1 MRMNF
6 LRKYFFVLIALVCIA
21 VNLCASS
28 AWIEKYYARGLYLL
42 VRIVFDSTLF
52 LLPVAGLYF
61 LAALLLFSISKFLII
76 FFNKKLPINQRI
88 LQAILYLLRFAGG
101 VVSAFYILWGF
112 NYARIPLKQQINLT
126 LTVPDSSDLKK
137 ELILSAQET
146 EVALLNFKNSVQPI
160 GLKYLEK
167 KELEDTVRAAVFK
180 TLNNLNLPISGKPR
194 GREIKPTGIM
204 FRFGI
209 SGIYLPFTGEA
220 NIDAANPVLEKP
232 FTLAHEM
239 CHGMG
244 WTDEGT
250 CNFLAY
256 LACTES
262 ENTFLK
268 YSGFISYYR
277 YAAPAYRRVNNED
290 YKKFREILSPELRRD
305 LDDINKTIQKYPVW
319 FSSDA
324 LNDTFLKSQ
333 GVKAGINSYNQ
344 VILLVRAWR
353 TKKNNLSATDCRTF

>member
-1 MRMNF
+1 M
-6 LRKYFFVLIALVCIA
+6 
-21 VNLCASS
+21 
-28 AWIEKYYARGLYLL
+28 
-42 VRIVFDSTLF
+42 
-52 LLPVAGLYF
+52 
-61 LAALLLFSISKFLII
+61 
-76 FFNKKLPINQRI
+76 
-88 LQAILYLLRFAGG
+88 
-101 VVSAFYILWGF
+101 
-112 NYARIPLKQQINLT
+112 
-126 LTVPDSSDLKK
+126 PDSIDLKK

-146 EVALLNFKNSVQPI
+146 EAALINFKNSTQNVDS
-160 GLKYLEK
+160 KYLEN

-180 TLNNLNLPISGKPR
+180 TLNNLNLPIPGTPR
-194 GREIKPTGIM
+194 GREIKPAGIL

-239 CHGMG
+239 CHGLG

-256 LACTES
+256 LACTQS
-262 ENTFLK
+262 THSFLK
-268 YSGFISYYR
+268 YSGYISYFR

-290 YKKFREILSPELRRD
+290 YKKFRETLSPEFRRD
-305 LDDINKTIQKYPVW
+305 LDSINKTIQKYPLW

-353 TKKNNLSATDCRTF
+353 EKQNR